1 MEEQELKS
9 RPKTQSLTYFTG
21 VDSLRIP
28 DHLHLTTI
36 APKLEAIGRWYLVKT
51 LQCPETVS
59 MLTSVLR
66 TPVYK

>member
-51 LQCPETVS
+51 LQMS
-59 MLTSVLR
+59 RNSKHAYLSSQDTSL
-66 TPVYK
+66 